1 MFALAG
7 AKARH
12 AELAKEIARHDAAYY
27 QQDAPVISD
36 AEYDALRRELLALEA
51 EHPELK
57 NKASPSQKVGAA
69 PVSAFGKVK
78 HRVPMLS
85 LDNAFGKEDFSEF
98 TAQIRRFLNLS
109 NDAIIEFFC
118 EPKIDGLSFSARYEH
133 GVLVQAATRGDGEI
147 GEDITANFRTIKDV
161 PERLEGS
168 GWPDVMEVRGEVY
181 IRKAD
186 FLKLNEQHAARGEKI
201 FANPRNAAAG
211 SLRQLDP
218 AVTASRPLR
227 AFFYALGYTT
237 AHDLKTQLEMLQ
249 QFPEWGFPVD
259 LSHDHRCLSDEEV
272 MEFYDEMLRKRSSLD
287 YEIDGLVVKV
297 NSFEWQRRL
306 GSSARAPRWAIAFK
320 FPAEQVYTLLKNIT
334 IQVGRTGTLT
344 PVAELEPVNVGGV
357 MVARATLHN
366 EDEIVRKD
374 VRVGD
379 RVMVQRAG
387 DVIPQIVGVD
397 VSQRPAGAAAYVFP
411 DHCPECGSEA
421 VREEGEVARR
431 CTGGLVCPAQAVERI
446 RHFVSRDALDI
457 EGLGAKQVQFFWDE
471 GLVRTPVDIFTLE
484 ERDRKLFDMVGTLP
498 LSRREGWGSLSAQKL
513 FAAIAARREVPLSRF
528 IYALGIRHI
537 GEVTARQ
544 LARHYGT
551 GDAWLVAMQ
560 QLAGEKEASPA
571 YAELVGLDGIAD
583 TVAMALVEFFHE
595 AHNREVVDGLLQH
608 VTLLPEEA
616 IAGGGK
622 LAGQTLVF
630 TGTLAS
636 MSRAEAKAVAERLGA
651 KVASSVSSSTTMLV
665 AGEDAGSKA
674 KKAAELGVKV
684 INEAEWL
691 EMAG

>member
-12 AELAKEIARHDAAYY
+12 AELAGEIARHDAAYY

-36 AEYDALRRELLALEA
+36 AEYDDLRRELLALEA

-57 NKASPSQKVGAA
+57 SKASPSQKVGAA
-69 PVSAFGKVK
+69 PVAAFGKVK

-85 LDNAFGKEDFSEF
+85 LDNAFSEEDLVDFI
-98 TAQIRRFLNLS
+98 ARARRFLSLPEQEPM
-109 NDAIIEFFC
+109 AFVC
-118 EPKIDGLSFSARYEH
+118 EPKIDGLSFSVRYEK
-133 GVLVQAATRGDGEI
+133 GVLMQAATRGDGEA
-147 GEDITANFRTIKDV
+147 GEDITANLRTLADI
-161 PERLEGS
+161 PENLHGN
-168 GWPDVMEVRGEVY
+168 GWPEVLELRGEVY
-181 IRKAD
+181 MCKAD
-186 FLKLNEQHAARGEKI
+186 FLKLNEAQAAKDEKI

-218 AVTASRPLR
+218 AITALRPLR
-227 AFFYALGYTT
+227 AFVYGFGEASAPIADSQHGMLQRLREWGLPVNPDSQLAPDESAVLAYREALGQRRGGL
-237 AHDLKTQLEMLQ
+237 A
-249 QFPEWGFPVD
+249 
-259 LSHDHRCLSDEEV
+259 
-272 MEFYDEMLRKRSSLD
+272 YD
-287 YEIDGLVVKV
+287 IDGVVIKLDR
-297 NSFEWQRRL
+297 FDWQSRL

-320 FPAEQVYTLLKNIT
+320 FPAEQVYTRLKNIT

-366 EDEIVRKD
+366 EDEIARKD
-374 VRVGD
+374 VRIGD
-379 RVMVQRAG
+379 RVLVQRAG

-397 VSQRPAGAAAYVFP
+397 MTQRPAGVAAYMFP
-411 DHCPECGSEA
+411 DYCPECGSEA

-446 RHFVSRDALDI
+446 RHFVSRDAMDI
-457 EGLGAKQVQFFWDE
+457 EGLGAKQVQFFWDLE
-471 GLVRTPVDIFTLE
+471 LIRTPVDIFTLE
-484 ERDRKLFDMVGTLP
+484 ARDRETLTP
-498 LSRREGWGSLSAQKL
+498 LSRREGWGTLSAQKL
-513 FAAIAARREVPLSRF
+513 FAAIAARREVVLSRF
-528 IYALGIRHI
+528 IYGLGIRHI

-551 GDAWLVAMQ
+551 GEVWRAAMR
-560 QLAGEKEASPA
+560 QLAEEKEASPA

-583 TVAMALVEFFHE
+583 TVATALVEFFHE
-595 AHNREVVDGLLQH
+595 AHNREVVDGLLH
-608 VTLLPEEA
+608 HIALLPEEA
-616 IAGGGK
+616 IASGGR

-630 TGTLAS
+630 TGTLSS